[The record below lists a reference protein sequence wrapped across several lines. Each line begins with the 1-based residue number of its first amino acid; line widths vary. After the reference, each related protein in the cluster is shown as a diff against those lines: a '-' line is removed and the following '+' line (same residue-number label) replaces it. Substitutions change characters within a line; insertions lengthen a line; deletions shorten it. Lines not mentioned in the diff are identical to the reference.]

1 MDLVQ
6 GERVRTRRIDH
17 NGISSGRFAAKPKG
31 ARCDAAEKVDF
42 RFELSKATE
51 PFSGN
56 EKDLIWTVFQLPS
69 ISELS

>member
-6 GERVRTRRIDH
+6 DERVRARRIPH

-31 ARCDAAEKVDF
+31 ARRDAAEKVAF
-42 RFELSKATE
+42 RFEPIKTAE
-51 PFSGN
+51 FFSGN
-56 EKDLIWTVFQLPS
+56 EKDLVWTVFQLPP